1 MIKRGTESMLKIFN
15 KNKEKK
21 PIEKL
26 RDHFSDRFLK
36 TVELVQAEIL
46 KEEDIKLF
54 IENEPTVNYVINDL
68 KEKEKNEKHK
78 KAYNAIVKRDS
89 LLINEQIEKV
99 KQERAV
105 HYNEFSKI
113 MLTDPVDASAAAEK
127 QTQLNFISN
136 NIRACDILLTD
147 LQKCF
152 NTNFKKAIGRPKTEE
167 EKPIFELAKQLKE
180 VDEDGLTLDERIM
193 ALTKQLNQDKK
204 KYLVEYIKQMIE
216 AEKAIQIINV
226 AEGGDAY

>member
-1 MIKRGTESMLKIFN
+1 MLKIFN

-26 RDHFSDRFLK
+26 RDHFSDRFSK
-36 TVELVQAEIL
+36 AVELVQAEIL

-99 KQERAV
+99 EQERAV

-136 NIRACDILLTD
+136 NIRACDIILND

-152 NTNFKKAIGRPKTEE
+152 NKNFKKDRGRPKNEE
-167 EKPIFELAKQLKE
+167 EKSIFELAKQLKE

-216 AEKAIQIINV
+216 AEKAISIIN

>member
-1 MIKRGTESMLKIFN
+1 MLKIFN

-99 KQERAV
+99 EQERAV

-136 NIRACDILLTD
+136 NIRACDILLND

-152 NTNFKKAIGRPKTEE
+152 NKNFKKDRGRPKNEE

-216 AEKAIQIINV
+216 AEKAISIIN